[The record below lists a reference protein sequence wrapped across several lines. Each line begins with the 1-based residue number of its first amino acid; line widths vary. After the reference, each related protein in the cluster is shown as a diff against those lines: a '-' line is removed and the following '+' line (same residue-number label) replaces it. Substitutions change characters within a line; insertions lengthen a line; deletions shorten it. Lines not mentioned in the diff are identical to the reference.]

1 MNTEANGN
9 SGQLQTADS
18 HVREVV
24 RSAEQE
30 LRQLLR
36 QRAEVM
42 KRIGTIKQTLAGLA
56 NLFGDSVLD
65 LEVGLLLGRGA
76 AARRPGF
83 TRACRFVLMNSSIPL
98 DLRQVCERLRHG
110 FPELLDRHKDPLA
123 SVNTILNRLVDYA
136 EARSFLQDNR
146 RRVWEWIA
154 ERGSPAESQPAPSGA
169 RLFSENELDEQSS
182 TQKQ

>member
-1 MNTEANGN
+1 MNAGNGN
-9 SGQLQTADS
+9 GGRLRIADA
-18 HVREVV
+18 HVCEVV

-42 KRIGTIKQTLAGLA
+42 KQIGAIKQALAGLA

-65 LEVGLLLGRGA
+65 HEVGILLGRGA
-76 AARRPGF
+76 VSRRPGF
-83 TRACRFVLMNSSIPL
+83 TRACRFVLMDSAIPL
-98 DLRQVCERLRHG
+98 DLRQVCERLRQG

-136 EARSFLQDNR
+136 EARSFLQDSR
-146 RRVWEWIA
+146 HRVWEWIA
-154 ERGSPAESQPAPSGA
+154 DPRSPAESQLPPS
-169 RLFSENELDEQSS
+169 EPE
-182 TQKQ
+182 